1 MNHISRSQVFARRA
15 RLPFIATIVASALCL
30 SMAFASPASATRV
43 FIDPG
48 HGGPYPGAVQGG
60 VAEEYVNL
68 LIGLELSRE
77 LESRGI
83 DTALS
88 RTRDTSPGLRD
99 RGTWHYVDSGVRYYA
114 DGQTGIYKYDP
125 NQTGSIPYD
134 DLQARCDKANEWGAD
149 IFISIH
155 CDSVGSS
162 SARGTS
168 TYRNW
173 DNKTDKILSNR
184 LATLVQTEMIAETS
198 PTYNVQNDGV
208 NVVGFYV
215 VRWSNMPSILIES
228 AFLSNS
234 YERGL
239 LLNPWFRA
247 RLADGIADGVERF
260 MAEDPFKPLWD
271 RRYGATR
278 YETATEIAREG
289 WPDGAETVL
298 LASGENWPDALAA
311 TPLSMALDAP
321 LLLTAKSGLSSA
333 TRHALAE
340 LAPSEI
346 IVLGGEAALL
356 STTTVQAG
364 AAAGLEQDAVRR
376 IAGANRYETAALIA
390 EEVGIPE
397 SGRVVLVSG
406 ASFADALS
414 VSASAGASGE
424 PILLT
429 QKSALPTS
437 VGSFLLAHDEEISSA
452 WVIGGTAV
460 ITEELASA
468 VKAGSLGFGPKAV
481 TRTAGVNRYATNIAV
496 LNAMFPGE
504 LEPYVAT
511 GVKFP
516 DALSAGTLAAREGRP
531 IMLLGGRYMSPYTRE
546 FLINE
551 EERLA
556 DFTII
561 GGPGALPYLMDWEIE
576 KGLAR

>member
-1 MNHISRSQVFARRA
+1 MNHTSRSQVFAHCA
-15 RLPFIATIVASALCL
+15 HLPSTAALVAITFALTL
-30 SMAFASPASATRV
+30 AFATPAWATRV

-77 LESRGI
+77 LKSRGVE
-83 DTALS
+83 TALS
-88 RTRDTSPGLRD
+88 RTTDVSPGLKD
-99 RGTWHYVDSGVRYYA
+99 RGTWHYVDSGVRYYK
-114 DGQTGIYKYDP
+114 DGLTGVYKYDP

-134 DLQARCDKANEWGAD
+134 DLQARCDMANEWGAD

-155 CDSVGSS
+155 ADSVGSG

-173 DNKTDKILSNR
+173 DNKTDKVLSNR

-198 PTYNVQNDGV
+198 PYYNVQNDGV

-247 RLADGIADGVERF
+247 RLADGIADGVEQF

-271 RRYGATR
+271 RHYGETR
-278 YETATEIAREG
+278 YETAAELARLG
-289 WPDGAETVL
+289 WPDGADTVL

-311 TPLSMALDAP
+311 TPLSRALDAP
-321 LLLTAKSGLSSA
+321 LLLTAGAGLSQD
-333 TRHALAE
+333 TRLALAE
-340 LAPSEI
+340 LNPSEV
-346 IVLGGEAALL
+346 IVLGGEAAIQP
-356 STTTVQAG
+356 TTTVQA
-364 AAAGLEQDAVRR
+364 ASAAGLDDAAVRR
-376 IAGANRYETAALIA
+376 IAGATRYETAALIA
-390 EEVGIPE
+390 AEVGIPA
-397 SGRVVLVSG
+397 SGRVVLASG
-406 ASFADALS
+406 NSFADALS
-414 VSASAGASGE
+414 ASASAGAAGE

-429 QKSALPTS
+429 QLAALPPS
-437 VGSFLLAHDEEISSA
+437 VASFMVEHDAEVSSA
-452 WVIGGTAV
+452 WVIGGNAV
-460 ITEELASA
+460 VSDSLVSEI
-468 VKAGSLGFGPKAV
+468 KNGSLGFGAMAV
-481 TRTAGVNRYATNIAV
+481 KRTAGADRYATNIAV
-496 LNAMFPGE
+496 LMEMFPGTI
-504 LEPYVAT
+504 EPYVAT

-516 DALSAGTLAAREGRP
+516 DALSAGTLAARENRP
-531 IMLLGGRYMSPYTRE
+531 IMLLGGRFLSPYTRE

-551 EERLA
+551 QERLA
-556 DFTII
+556 EFTVI